1 MRVMTSPVE
10 LAKPRA
16 LEIGAL
22 SWLAQDGTF
31 ARLPAGMFSHHDG
44 AAPTFESWLLL
55 SAPPPQAAMYF

>member
-1 MRVMTSPVE
+1 MTVMTSPVE

-31 ARLPAGMFSHHDG
+31 ARLPAGMFWHHDG
-44 AAPTFESWLLL
+44 EEKVERYTTYK
-55 SAPPPQAAMYF
+55 Q